1 MSLLD
6 IEGLTAG
13 YGEAVVLEDISLSIG
28 QGECVAVLGRNGVGK
43 TTLMLAIMAQTR
55 EFAGAVRWEGRD
67 LRALTTSQRVGL
79 GLGWVPQER
88 DIFPSLTVEENLL
101 VARRRGGQFDLD
113 GVYEMFPR
121 LKERRRNMGDK
132 LSGGEQQ
139 MLAIGRT
146 LMTGPRLLLLDEPF
160 EGLAPVI
167 VEELEATLVRLR
179 RTSGF
184 AVIIVEQ
191 RAEDVLRLSDRAIV
205 IDRGRIVLQG
215 ESAKL
220 LADFGQVQQWLSV

>member
-1 MSLLD
+1 
-6 IEGLTAG
+6 
-13 YGEAVVLEDISLSIG
+13 
-28 QGECVAVLGRNGVGK
+28 VLGRNGVGK

-55 EFAGAVRWEGRD
+55 EFSGTIRWDGRD
-67 LRALTTSQRVGL
+67 LKTLTTNERVGL

-101 VARRRGGQFDLD
+101 VARRRGGPFDLEA
-113 GVYEMFPR
+113 VYEMFPR
-121 LKERRRNMGDK
+121 LKQRRRNMGDK

-167 VEELEATLVRLR
+167 VEELEATLMRLR
-179 RTSGF
+179 RSSGF
-184 AVIIVEQ
+184 AVMIVEQ

-205 IDRGRIVLQG
+205 IDRGRIVLEG
-215 ESAKL
+215 KSAEL
-220 LADFGQVQQWLSV
+220 LADFEQVHRWLSV